1 VRVIL
6 PEGTTELVLMA
17 VDGRVLNTW
26 LAPTGMLPVDLADHA
41 AGTYVLRAQ
50 GANTVAVAR
59 VVRE

>member
-1 VRVIL
+1 
-6 PEGTTELVLMA
+6 MA